1 MIVIAGATATG
12 KTELGIKL
20 AKLLDG
26 EVISADSMMVYKYMD
41 IGTAKPSVEER
52 EGIEH
57 YVIDV
62 VLPSQNYS
70 VKDYIEDFDKAVQK
84 IREKGKIPIVVGGT
98 WLYIQGALYGL
109 SDAPESDWTL
119 REKLYSLDNL
129 ELYTQLQKV
138 DPEYANKIH
147 VNDKRRIVRAL
158 EVYYLTGKPFSFF
171 INQHNFKSKRYNF
184 LGFILERDR
193 QELMDRIEIRV
204 EKMFEKGLV
213 EEVKKLVDMGFKDS
227 LTSMQ
232 AIGYKEILPYLDKK
246 ISLEDAKKC
255 IIENTKDFAK
265 RQIRT
270 FRNKTD
276 FEKIEA
282 SKFEVNEILDYIYKK
297 YNQEVRDVSTRWNFK
312 RV

>member
-12 KTELGIKL
+12 KTELCIKL

-119 REKLYSLDNL
+119 REKLYSLVNL

-282 SKFEVNEILDYIYKK
+282 SKFEVNEMLDYIYRK
-297 YNQEVRDVSTRWNFK
+297 YNQEVRDVSTR
-312 RV
+312 

>member
-1 MIVIAGATATG
+1 
-12 KTELGIKL
+12 
-20 AKLLDG
+20 
-26 EVISADSMMVYKYMD
+26 
-41 IGTAKPSVEER
+41 
-52 EGIEH
+52 
-57 YVIDV
+57 
-62 VLPSQNYS
+62 
-70 VKDYIEDFDKAVQK
+70 
-84 IREKGKIPIVVGGT
+84 
-98 WLYIQGALYGL
+98 
-109 SDAPESDWTL
+109 
-119 REKLYSLDNL
+119 
-129 ELYTQLQKV
+129 LQKV

-171 INQHNFKSKRYNF
+171 INQHNFKSKRYSF

-204 EKMFEKGLV
+204 EKIFEKGLV

-282 SKFEVNEILDYIYKK
+282 SKFEVDKILDYIYKK
-297 YNQEVRDVSTRWNFK
+297 YNQEVRDVSTR
-312 RV
+312 

>member
-62 VLPSQNYS
+62 ILPSQNYS

-84 IREKGKIPIVVGGT
+84 IIEKGKIPIVVGGT

-109 SDAPESDWTL
+109 SDAPESDWAL

-255 IIENTKDFAK
+255 IIENTKNFAK

-282 SKFEVNEILDYIYKK
+282 SKFEVNEILDYIYRK
-297 YNQEVRDVSTRWNFK
+297 YNQEVRDVSTR
-312 RV
+312 

>member
-1 MIVIAGATATG
+1 MIIIAGATATG

-41 IGTAKPSVEER
+41 IGTAKPSIEER

-57 YVIDV
+57 HVIDLI
-62 VLPSQNYS
+62 LPSQSYC
-70 VKDYIEDFDKAVQK
+70 VKDYIEDFDKAVKK
-84 IREKGKIPIVVGGT
+84 IKEKGKIPIVVGGT

-109 SDAPESDWTL
+109 SDAPESDWKL
-119 REKLYSLDNL
+119 REKLYSLNNL
-129 ELYTQLQKV
+129 ELYQELQKV
-138 DPEYANKIH
+138 DPQYANKIH

-158 EVYYLTGKPFSFF
+158 EVYYLTKKPFSFF
-171 INQHNFKSKRYNF
+171 LNQHNFKSKRYNF

-193 QELMDRIEIRV
+193 QELMDRIELRV

-232 AIGYKEILPYLDKK
+232 AIGYKEVLPYLDKK

-276 FEKIEA
+276 FEKIDA

-297 YNQEVRDVSTRWNFK
+297 YTQEVSNVSTG
-312 RV
+312 

>member
-1 MIVIAGATATG
+1 
-12 KTELGIKL
+12 
-20 AKLLDG
+20 
-26 EVISADSMMVYKYMD
+26 
-41 IGTAKPSVEER
+41 
-52 EGIEH
+52 
-57 YVIDV
+57 
-62 VLPSQNYS
+62 
-70 VKDYIEDFDKAVQK
+70 
-84 IREKGKIPIVVGGT
+84 VGGT

-129 ELYTQLQKV
+129 ELYTRLQKV

-193 QELMDRIEIRV
+193 KELMDRIEIRV

-246 ISLEDAKKC
+246 SHMKMLK
-255 IIENTKDFAK
+255 N
-265 RQIRT
+265 
-270 FRNKTD
+270 
-276 FEKIEA
+276 
-282 SKFEVNEILDYIYKK
+282 V
-297 YNQEVRDVSTRWNFK
+297 
-312 RV
+312 

>member
-1 MIVIAGATATG
+1 MEKTLMIVIAGATATG

-41 IGTAKPSVEER
+41 VGTAKPSVEER

-193 QELMDRIEIRV
+193 QELMDRIEKRV

-297 YNQEVRDVSTRWNFK
+297 YNREVHNSCYFL
-312 RV
+312 

>member
-1 MIVIAGATATG
+1 MEKTLMIVIAGATATG

-41 IGTAKPSVEER
+41 IGTAKPSLEER

-57 YVIDV
+57 YAIDV

-70 VKDYIEDFDKAVQK
+70 VKDHIEDFDKAVQK

-193 QELMDRIEIRV
+193 QELMDRIETRV

-246 ISLEDAKKC
+246 ISLEDVKKC

-282 SKFEVNEILDYIYKK
+282 SKFEVNEILDYIYRK
-297 YNQEVRDVSTRWNFK
+297 YNQEVRHVSTR
-312 RV
+312 

>member
-98 WLYIQGALYGL
+98 WLYIQGVLYGL

-193 QELMDRIEIRV
+193 QELMDRIEKRV

-227 LTSMQ
+227 LTSRQ

-297 YNQEVRDVSTRWNFK
+297 YNQEVRDVSTR
-312 RV
+312 

>member
-26 EVISADSMMVYKYMD
+26 EVISADSMMVYKYMN

-57 YVIDV
+57 YIIDV
-62 VLPSQNYS
+62 ILPSQNYS

-98 WLYIQGALYGL
+98 WLYIQVALYGL

-158 EVYYLTGKPFSFF
+158 EVYYLTRKPFSFF

-213 EEVKKLVDMGFKDS
+213 EEVEKLVDMGFKDS

-282 SKFEVNEILDYIYKK
+282 SKFEVNEILDYIYRK
-297 YNQEVRDVSTRWNFK
+297 YTLDEKIRNFYK
-312 RV
+312 I

>member
-1 MIVIAGATATG
+1 MEKTLMIVIAGATATG

-98 WLYIQGALYGL
+98 WLYIQGVLYGL

-193 QELMDRIEIRV
+193 QELMDRIEKRV

-227 LTSMQ
+227 LTSRQ

-297 YNQEVRDVSTRWNFK
+297 YNQEVRDVSTR
-312 RV
+312 